1 MVSSAAATS
10 FDHAQALV
18 REQDRDRYLTALFAP
33 PEHRPGLLALY
44 AFNIEIA
51 RIRDVVNDP
60 LPGEVRL
67 QWWRDFLTG
76 THHGETSANP
86 VAAALAETIRRYHL
100 PVAALV
106 ALIDARVFDLY
117 DDPMP
122 TLTDLEGYAGETS
135 SALIQLA
142 SIVLAGGSEAGT
154 CDAAGHAGV
163 AYGLTG
169 LMRALPWHAARHQQ
183 FLPSDV
189 LDRHGVDRATL
200 FRGEMTPEL
209 GAALTEMRAHARHH
223 LDRTRGLVGSVRPE
237 VAAAFLPVCLVEP
250 FLKVM
255 ERKGF
260 NPFRD
265 RAELSQLRRQ
275 WIIWR
280 AARKA
285 FRAG

>member
-1 MVSSAAATS
+1 MSDPFAHVQT
-10 FDHAQALV
+10 LV
-18 REQDRDRYLTALFAP
+18 RDHDIDRYLTALFAP
-33 PEHRPGLLALY
+33 AEHRGGLLALY

-51 RIRDVVNDP
+51 RVRDVVNDP

-76 THHGETSANP
+76 TEHGAASANP
-86 VAAALAETIRRYHL
+86 VAAALAETIKRYNL
-100 PVAALV
+100 PVAALI

-122 TLTDLEGYAGETS
+122 TLLDLEGYAGETS
-135 SALIQLA
+135 SALMQLG
-142 SIVLAGGSEAGT
+142 SIVLAGGTEPGT
-154 CDAAGHAGV
+154 CDTAGHAGV

-169 LMRALPWHAARHQQ
+169 LMRALPWHAARRQCYM
-183 FLPSDV
+183 PADV
-189 LDRHGVDRATL
+189 LDRHGVDRETM

-209 GAALTEMRAHARHH
+209 GAALAEMRAHAQHH
-223 LDRTRGLVGSVRPE
+223 LERTRDLVSCVRPE
-237 VAAAFLPVCLVEP
+237 VASAFLPVCLVEP

-255 ERKGF
+255 ARKGF

-280 AARKA
+280 AAR
-285 FRAG
+285 RAMKPSRPAR

>member
-1 MVSSAAATS
+1 MADP
-10 FDHAQALV
+10 FDHVQALV
-18 REQDRDRYLTALFAP
+18 RDHDIDRYLTALFAA
-33 PEHRPGLLALY
+33 PEHRGGLLALY
-44 AFNIEIA
+44 AFNSEVA
-51 RIRDVVNDP
+51 RVRDLVNDP

-76 THHGETSANP
+76 TEHGEASANP
-86 VAAALAETIRRYHL
+86 VAAALASTISHYHL
-100 PVAALV
+100 PVE
-106 ALIDARVFDLY
+106 ALIALLDARVFDLY

-135 SALIQLA
+135 SALMQLG
-142 SIVLAGGSEAGT
+142 SIILAGGEEPGT

-169 LMRALPWHAARHQQ
+169 LLRALPWHAARRQS
-183 FLPSDV
+183 FLPADV
-189 LDRHGVDRATL
+189 LDRHGVDRETM

-209 GAALTEMRAHARHH
+209 GAALSEMRAHARHH
-223 LDRTRGLVGSVRPE
+223 LDRTRAQITAIRPE
-237 VAAAFLPVCLVEP
+237 VAPAFLPVCLVEP

-265 RAELSQLRRQ
+265 RAELSQIYRQ

-280 AARKA
+280 AAR
-285 FRAG
+285 RALR